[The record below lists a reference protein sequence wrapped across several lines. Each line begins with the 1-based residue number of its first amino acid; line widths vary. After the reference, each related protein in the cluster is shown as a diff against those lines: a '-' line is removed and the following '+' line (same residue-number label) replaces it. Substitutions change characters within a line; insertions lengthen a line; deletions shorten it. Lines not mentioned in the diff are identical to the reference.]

1 MGSITTEIAHDFSP
15 FFRVHKDGRI
25 ERFRKPEFTPTS
37 DDPQSAVRSKDV
49 VISTETAV
57 SVRLFLPTA
66 AAALNQKLPVLIYVH
81 GGGFC
86 LGSASSPK
94 FHHFAASLA
103 DGANV
108 IAVSVDYRLAPDHPL
123 PIAYEDSWDA
133 LKWVFSHSDGAGA
146 EPWLNDHADF
156 GRVFVGGD
164 SAGANIANNVAIRA
178 GIDGLKFL
186 GLILIHPYFGG
197 KGFEKMYKYMCPSS
211 SGFND
216 DPRLN
221 PAMDPGLPKMACER
235 VLFCL
240 AEKDWLVE
248 RGREY
253 YEALGKSGWGGERAI
268 METEGEGHGFH
279 LFDPNCEKTAAL
291 MKQLVSFLTRD

>member
-66 AAALNQKLPVLIYVH
+66 AGAPNQKLPVLIYVH

-216 DPRLN
+216 DRE
-221 PAMDPGLPKMACER
+221 AEPGGGSGA
-235 VLFCL
+235 
-240 AEKDWLVE
+240 AED
-248 RGREY
+248 GI
-253 YEALGKSGWGGERAI
+253 GWGGERAI

-291 MKQLVSFLTRD
+291 MKQVVSFLTRD

>member
-1 MGSITTEIAHDFSP
+1 MASITTEIAHDFSP
-15 FFRVHKDGRI
+15 YFRVHKDGRI
-25 ERFRKPEFTPTS
+25 ERFGKPQFIPTS
-37 DDPQSAVRSKDV
+37 DDPKSAVRSKDV
-49 VISTETAV
+49 VIFPETAV

-66 AAALNQKLPVLIYVH
+66 AAPNQKLPLLIYVH
-81 GGGFC
+81 GGAFC
-86 LGSASSPK
+86 VGSASSPK
-94 FHHFAASLA
+94 FHHFVASLVA
-103 DGANV
+103 DANV
-108 IAVSVDYRLAPDHPL
+108 VAVSVDYRLAPDHPL

-156 GRVFVGGD
+156 GRVFVGGE
-164 SAGANIANNVAIRA
+164 SAGANIANNLAIRA

-197 KGFEKMYKYMCPSS
+197 KVCDKLYKYMCPSS
-211 SGFND
+211 SGVDD

-221 PAMDPGLPKMACER
+221 PAVDPGLPKIACER
-235 VLFCL
+235 VIFCL

-253 YEALGKSGWGGERAI
+253 YEALGKSGWGGEREI

-279 LFDPNCEKTAAL
+279 LLDPNCEKAMAL